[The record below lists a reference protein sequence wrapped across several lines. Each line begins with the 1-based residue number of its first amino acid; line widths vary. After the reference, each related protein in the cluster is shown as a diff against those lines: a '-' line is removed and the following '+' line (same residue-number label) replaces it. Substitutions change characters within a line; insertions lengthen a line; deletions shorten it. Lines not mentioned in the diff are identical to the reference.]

1 MLAGLRIARRVS
13 VIGGVVVTEARL
25 LSPWSREPSECSYV
39 SCSPDDWQ
47 ADGVI
52 RVRWTSSPRNGPY
65 RLADAGVVIHY
76 RCGSVSPQA
85 GRLPCYPGTSLL
97 LHFLTDGI
105 YTIAVRNDLGWRLVV
120 A

>member
-1 MLAGLRIARRVS
+1 MPMKCTMLLEWTALGWIVPVAGS
-13 VIGGVVVTEARL
+13 CRL
-25 LSPWSREPSECSYV
+25 P
-39 SCSPDDWQ
+39 
-47 ADGVI
+47 DGVI
-52 RVRWTSSPRNGPY
+52 RVRWTSSPRNGPNGPY

-105 YTIAVRNDLGWRLVV
+105 YTTGKWVAVRNDLGWRLVV